1 MKILEAKN
9 LKMQF
14 ILPKKEIIK
23 AVDDVSFSLN
33 KGECLGLVGESG
45 CGKSTLA
52 KMLVGINKKT
62 DGQILLNEK
71 EVIKF
76 DKEYFKEVQM
86 IFQLPKESF
95 DPRKTIGDCL
105 LQVQLNFSVQK
116 EEAKKRVEEL
126 LEMVRLPKSYV
137 KKYPTQISGGE
148 AQRVAIARSLAINPK
163 VIICDEITSA
173 LDVSV
178 QAQIV
183 QLLIELQKEK
193 NVSMIFIT
201 HDLALA
207 SLICDNVLVMQKGRI
222 IERGNV
228 VEVLQNPQEE
238 YTKTLIE
245 SVII

>member
-33 KGECLGLVGESG
+33 KGECVGLVGESG